1 MRVKLKHL
9 DELTAERKKDALR
22 YLTEIKNPKIK
33 LPKMQ
38 FGELGH
44 VFHLFVIEVEDRD
57 KFMRYCENHEI
68 GLKIHY
74 PQPPHLSEAYRDLGY
89 KNGDFPITEMMA
101 DHIVSIPLYNGINLS
116 QMKYIIECLNN
127 Y

>member
-1 MRVKLKHL
+1 
-9 DELTAERKKDALR
+9 
-22 YLTEIKNPKIK
+22 
-33 LPKMQ
+33 
-38 FGELGH
+38 
-44 VFHLFVIEVEDRD
+44 
-57 KFMRYCENHEI
+57 MRYCENHEI